1 MASIPG
7 LNTRETA
14 LVVWACVLLVFLLTK
29 AEVRSSFAS
38 TLRVIFGSRF
48 LSSVIV
54 SAGAYAAGTV
64 LLLRH
69 VSYWEGEMTRTA
81 VVWFFGIGIVAVFNT
96 KRTDTRYFRRLV
108 LDNLALAAVVEF
120 VVNLDT
126 FPLPVELVL
135 VPLAFL
141 FVGTQVV
148 AESDPDY
155 APARKLIAACL
166 TLLGLA
172 SLSFSLAYAF
182 SHFDQIATGEKVKD
196 FLLPLTLTACFLPY
210 LYGLRM
216 VVVWQTMLH
225 MIHFNMRENEPL
237 YRFTRRAIANACG
250 ASLGRAQLFEER
262 FRGRLWGVGDKA
274 EVSRVVDEFRVAVQA
289 RHTPEQAAGEKAG
302 R

>member
-14 LVVWACVLLVFLLTK
+14 LIAWAGVLLLFALTK

-38 TLRVIFGSRF
+38 TLRLIFGSVF

-54 SAGAYAAGTV
+54 SAAAYAAGTV
-64 LLLRH
+64 LLLRRL
-69 VSYWEGEMTRTA
+69 SYWEGEMTRTA

-96 KRTDTRYFRRLV
+96 KRTDGRYFRRLV
-108 LDNLALAAVVEF
+108 FDNLALAAVVEF
-120 VVNLDT
+120 IVNLHT

-148 AESDPDY
+148 AESHPEY
-155 APARKLIAACL
+155 AAARKLIATCL

-172 SLSFSLAYAF
+172 SLSFSLVYAS
-182 SHFDQIATGEKVKD
+182 SHFDQVATAEKVKD
-196 FLLPLTLTACFLPY
+196 FLLPLILTACFLPY
-210 LYGLRM
+210 LYALRV

-225 MIHFNMRENEPL
+225 MIRFNMRENEPL
-237 YRFTRRAIANACG
+237 YRFTRRAIVNACG
-250 ASLGRAQLFEER
+250 ISLGRAQLFEES
-262 FRGRLWGVGDKA
+262 FRGRLWGADDRA
-274 EVSRVVDEFRVAVQA
+274 DVSRVIAEFRSAWQTRRA
-289 RHTPEQAAGEKAG
+289 P
-302 R
+302 